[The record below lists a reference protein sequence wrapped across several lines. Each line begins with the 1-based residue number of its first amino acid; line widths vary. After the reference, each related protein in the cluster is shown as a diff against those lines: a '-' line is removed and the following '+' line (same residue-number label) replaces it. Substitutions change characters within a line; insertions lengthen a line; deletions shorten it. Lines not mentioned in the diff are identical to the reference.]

1 MNKLVFSA
9 PINALSF
16 GNVSYNILRELYK
29 LNIDL
34 KFFPV
39 GKDLDFS
46 AFDKTEDEFKSW
58 IVSSYNSRL
67 KNISK
72 DVPSLKLWHLN
83 GSESGVGPRQNLF
96 TFHETDQPTEDEIS
110 ITNLQENTIFS
121 SSFSKSI
128 FKETCSNSHF
138 VPIGFDEDFHETNK
152 KYLSGRVHFGL
163 MGKWEKRKHT
173 GRIIKLWAKKYGNNN
188 DYQLSCCVTN
198 PFFGEDD
205 FKNEVAKTLDGVKYT
220 NINFLPRLKTNSE
233 VNDYLNSLN
242 IDLSGLSGAEGWNLP
257 SFNST
262 ALGKWSIV
270 LNATAHKDW
279 ATEDNSILVQPSGK
293 EECYDNLFFKKENS
307 FNQGSINTFTDDDF
321 YNAIDQAISKHEDE
335 NIEGKSLREK
345 FTYKE
350 TVNKILNIIK

>member
-29 LNIDL
+29 LNVDL
-34 KFFPV
+34 KFFPI

-46 AFDKTEDEFKSW
+46 AFDKTEDDFKSW

-67 KNISK
+67 KNISS
-72 DVPSLKLWHLN
+72 DTPSLKLWHLN

-96 TFHETDQPTEDEIS
+96 TFHETDQPTEEEVS

-121 SSFSKSI
+121 SSFSESI
-128 FKETCSNSHF
+128 FKETCPNSHS

-173 GRIIKLWAKKYGNNN
+173 SRIIKLWAKKYGNNN

-205 FKNEVAKTLDGVKYT
+205 FKSEILKTLDGVKYT

-279 ATEDNSILVQPSGK
+279 ATKDNSILVQPSGK

-307 FNQGSINTFTDDDF
+307 FNQGNINTFTDDDF
-321 YNAIDQAISKHEDE
+321 YNAVDRAISKHESK
-335 NIEGKSLREK
+335 NLEGKNLQEK